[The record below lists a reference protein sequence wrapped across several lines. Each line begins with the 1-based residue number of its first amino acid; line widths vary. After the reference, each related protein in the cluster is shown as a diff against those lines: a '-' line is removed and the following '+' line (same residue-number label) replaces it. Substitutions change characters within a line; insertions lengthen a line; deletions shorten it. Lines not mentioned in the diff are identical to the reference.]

1 MHSSPGWPGLL
12 RGRGAPGGQS
22 QTTLESFLAFTS
34 PAGHVLPAQHPTSRL
49 STPFLQ
55 EPGWRGWST
64 NRGGRRALLVSTKLP
79 SLRFFNNQQEQLSFI
94 EHLLPSATKTH
105 SNSFKPHNL
114 ISDASPD
121 TAGFSNSSAQLAF
134 QVQLWSPHFYGPTK
148 QHSCPPTKEGMG
160 QDAANMSY
168 LCLCLRAFAS
178 AVLVACRA
186 LPFLPSLCRSLGGFA
201 RTAVPNNLSHT

>member
-55 EPGWRGWST
+55 GPGWRGRST
-64 NRGGRRALLVSTKLP
+64 HRGGRRALLVSTKLP
-79 SLRFFNNQQEQLSFI
+79 SLHFFNNQQEQLSFI

-114 ISDASPD
+114 ISDEGLPQQDSVTQVRSWPSRSSSGAHTSMAPLNN
-121 TAGFSNSSAQLAF
+121 TA
-134 QVQLWSPHFYGPTK
+134 
-148 QHSCPPTKEGMG
+148 
-160 QDAANMSY
+160 
-168 LCLCLRAFAS
+168 
-178 AVLVACRA
+178 A
-186 LPFLPSLCRSLGGFA
+186 LPLRRGWARMQPTCRTFVSASGPLLLLC
-201 RTAVPNNLSHT
+201 P